1 MELIFIVCKRELI
14 FIIFFYYYYFLLFSK
29 TELQRGKF
37 DGFYYS
43 VENENLNI
51 VFFLSYLFICYPF
64 IFMVKELLF
73 ELTEYDT

>member
-1 MELIFIVCKRELI
+1 M
-14 FIIFFYYYYFLLFSK
+14 
-29 TELQRGKF
+29 GKY

-64 IFMVKELLF
+64 IFMAKELLF